1 MVALIGILA
10 LQGDFA
16 RHRAK
21 FDELGVATRNVRY
34 PADLDGLSALVI
46 PGGES
51 TVLSKQLDAAGLR
64 AALEDFART
73 RPVMGTCAGL
83 IMMARDAGDSKVS
96 PLGLMDMTVRRN
108 GWGRQVHSFET
119 HIEGR
124 LNGAPTSLPA
134 IFIRAP
140 RIVEY
145 GPAVNI
151 LAEHE
156 GEPVLVSEGR
166 HLAMAFHPELTP
178 DMQVHEHFLKSI
190 AA

>member
-1 MVALIGILA
+1 MVELIGILA

-16 RHRAK
+16 RHADK
-21 FDELGVATRNVRY
+21 FDALGVATRNVRS

-64 AALEDFART
+64 SALEDFARA

-83 IMMARDAGDSKVS
+83 IMMGRDAGDSRVN
-96 PLGLMDMTVRRN
+96 PLGLMDITVRRN

-119 HIEGR
+119 QIEGR
-124 LNGAPTSLPA
+124 LNGAPTMLPA

-140 RIVEY
+140 RIVGY
-145 GPAVNI
+145 GPAIHI

-156 GEPVLVSEGR
+156 GEPVLVSDGR

-178 DMQVHEHFLKSI
+178 DSQVHEHFLGSI
-190 AA
+190 VA